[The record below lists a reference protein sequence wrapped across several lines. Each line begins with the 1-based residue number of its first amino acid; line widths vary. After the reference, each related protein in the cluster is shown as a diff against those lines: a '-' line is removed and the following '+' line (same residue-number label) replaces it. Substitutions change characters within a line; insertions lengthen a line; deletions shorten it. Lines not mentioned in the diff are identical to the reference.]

1 MSGHHRGGQQVLHRV
16 REDIVQ
22 LVHGDVPASL
32 LGMRVDEAA
41 RTVQDAAAAPV
52 RDELLDVRFI
62 REVGFVV
69 VTLLLVWEFMTLPSW
84 FKTKMYFMFLPV
96 TRTRFRGVNIFG
108 TRRAFD
114 SDFNLSSEVGYFL

>member
-1 MSGHHRGGQQVLHRV
+1 MSGHHRGGQQLLHRI

-32 LGMRVDEAA
+32 LGMRGGEAA
-41 RTVQDAAAAPV
+41 RTVQDAAGALV
-52 RDELLDVRFI
+52 HDELLDVRLI

-69 VTLLLVWEFMTLPSW
+69 VTLLIVWELMTLPSW

-96 TRTRFRGVNIFG
+96 TRTEIPWGQHF
-108 TRRAFD
+108 
-114 SDFNLSSEVGYFL
+114 

>member
-52 RDELLDVRFI
+52 RDELLDVRLI

-69 VTLLLVWEFMTLPSW
+69 VTLLLVWELMTLPSW

-96 TRTRFRGVNIFG
+96 TRTEIPWGQHF
-108 TRRAFD
+108 
-114 SDFNLSSEVGYFL
+114 